1 MKEHRFIDCSQRDE
15 EAAHWVVTLA
25 VGTLAEHERAA
36 FDRWLEIPENLDAFG
51 RLNHA
56 MARID
61 TARDSAELVHMR
73 SAALR
78 DFEAQD
84 GQPAARWGLSR
95 RKMLAWGG
103 LAASIAV
110 VGAGVAT
117 LARDPVHHY
126 ATGVGEQRM
135 VMLADGSRLVLDG
148 DSAVDAT
155 LARYRRSLVLTHGR
169 ARFDV
174 AKDPL
179 RPFTVA
185 AGGRLVVATGTSF
198 SVELLGKTLRVQ
210 LYEGHVTLMREGDGP
225 SPTRFARGGSS
236 RADVEQP
243 LSPGAEAVAA
253 VGHQSPAV
261 IRPFPVESGQL
272 WERGQLVFEDMPLA
286 DAIAQVNRYARRPIE
301 LADPATGRIRVNG
314 VFSAGDVAAFLD
326 GLSALHPVRV
336 TRTDAGWR
344 VERRRT

>member
-1 MKEHRFIDCSQRDE
+1 MSEHRFIHCPHRDE
-15 EAAHWVVTLA
+15 EAAHWAITLA
-25 VGTLAEHERAA
+25 AGPLADHERAA
-36 FDRWLEIPENLDAFG
+36 FDRWLEAPQNVEAFS

-56 MARID
+56 MGLVD
-61 TARDSAELVHMR
+61 SARDSAELVHMR

-84 GQPAARWGLSR
+84 GRPAAPPSLPR
-95 RKMLAWGG
+95 RKVLAWGA
-103 LAASIAV
+103 LAASVAL
-110 VGAGVAT
+110 VGAGVAS
-117 LARDPVHHY
+117 LARDPVQHY

-198 SVELLGKTLRVQ
+198 SVELLGKSMRVQ
-210 LYEGHVTLMREGDGP
+210 LHEGHVTLMREGYGP
-225 SPTRFARGGSS
+225 SRARMARGGSS
-236 RADVEQP
+236 HATVEQP

-253 VGHQSPAV
+253 VGDQSPAV
-261 IRPFPVESGQL
+261 IRPFPVESAQL
-272 WERGQLVFEDMPLA
+272 WERGQLVFEEAPLA
-286 DAIAQVNRYARRPIE
+286 EAIAQVNRYAPRPIE
-301 LADPATGRIRVNG
+301 LADAATGRIRVSG

-326 GLSALHPVRV
+326 GLAALHPVRV

-344 VERRRT
+344 VERRKT